1 MGFFVTSA
9 RTGRGVFHPRERR
22 HNGGRAATAAPS
34 RRLFGAPAVRYG
46 SRRPDCRVGFTLAE
60 LLVVIGLIALLIAIL
75 LPALS
80 RAREA
85 ANQVKC
91 MSNLRQLTI
100 AFLMY
105 ANDNRGSFPGAADGD
120 WGFIRTPRP
129 TDWIYWQAGRDVNE
143 SAVAPYLAAR
153 GDALRAVL
161 RCPSDDPPPRQVPSG
176 YPDPYNYSYQMNY
189 LLDGNPFEMP
199 MPLYVPPRLQQVRHP
214 SDKIVLGE
222 TYTRFLDYGSWNI
235 GSIAGTGAASNWR
248 PVVPISIRHDQPSG
262 LTDPV
267 NNDTWHPLNPGRR
280 GNVSFCDGHAEFVPR
295 SFVAMREHA
304 DPRY

>member
-1 MGFFVTSA
+1 M
-9 RTGRGVFHPRERR
+9 
-22 HNGGRAATAAPS
+22 
-34 RRLFGAPAVRYG
+34 
-46 SRRPDCRVGFTLAE
+46 
-60 LLVVIGLIALLIAIL
+60 VIGLIALLIAIL